1 MSKNLEKLSAA
12 LIYAKNDYQ
21 INHLFADEII
31 EELEKKKIQTKLILI
46 DQDNKQNI
54 DLTNYDIIINRSR
67 FFEFLVNFKNKRHVF
82 NQPEFTKMANDKY
95 LTYKWAKYNN
105 IRCLKTDL
113 FQNKEI
119 KNYKFPVVIK
129 QRDGHGGK
137 EVFKFNNSKDLEENN
152 LINEKYVVQEFFK
165 QAKSD
170 IRVYVMFKKIIAVI
184 KRTAKNDEFRSN
196 LSIGGKVEKYH
207 LSLSNYFYVRK
218 IINDLPDG
226 YYGLDFFKKSGKL
239 ILNEVEDVVGS
250 RSLYKLKKNLNI
262 PKLLVK
268 KIIKKLKK
276 ANHFQ
281 NEFFSKINY

>member
-21 INHLFADEII
+21 INHFFADQII
-31 EELEKKKIQTKLILI
+31 EEFAKKKIKANLILV
-46 DQDNKQNI
+46 DNDNKQNV
-54 DLTNYDIIINRSR
+54 DLTNYDIVINRSR
-67 FFEFLVNFKNKRHVF
+67 VFEFLLNFKNKRHVF

-105 IRCLKTDL
+105 IKCLETQL
-113 FQNKEI
+113 FQNKDI

-129 QRDGHGGK
+129 QRYGHGGK
-137 EVFKFNNSKDLEENN
+137 EVMKFNNLKNLEEVN
-152 LINEKYVVQEFFK
+152 LVNEKYIVQEFFK
-165 QAKSD
+165 NAKSD

-184 KRTAKNDEFRSN
+184 KRTAKDGEFRSN

-207 LSLSNYFYVRK
+207 LSLNNYFYVKK
-218 IINDLPDG
+218 IINDLPEG
-226 YYGLDFFKKSGKL
+226 YYGLDFFKKSQKL

>member
-21 INHLFADEII
+21 INHFFADQII
-31 EELEKKKIQTKLILI
+31 EEFAKKKIKANLILV
-46 DQDNKQNI
+46 DNDNKQNV
-54 DLTNYDIIINRSR
+54 DLTNYDIVVNRSR
-67 FFEFLVNFKNKRHVF
+67 MFEFLLNFKNKRHVF

-105 IRCLKTDL
+105 IKCLKTEL
-113 FQNKEI
+113 FRNNEI
-119 KNYKFPVVIK
+119 KNYKFPLVIK

-137 EVFKFNNSKDLEENN
+137 EVMKFNNLKELEEANF
-152 LINEKYVVQEFFK
+152 INEKYIVQEFFK
-165 QAKSD
+165 NGKSD

-184 KRTAKNDEFRSN
+184 KRTAKEEEFRSN

-207 LSLSNYFYVRK
+207 LSLNNYFYIKK
-218 IINDLPDG
+218 IINDLPEG
-226 YYGLDFFKKSGKL
+226 YYGLDFFKKSQKL

-281 NEFFSKINY
+281 DEFFSKINY

>member
-12 LIYAKNDYQ
+12 IIYAKNDYQ
-21 INHLFADEII
+21 INHFFADQII
-31 EELEKKKIQTKLILI
+31 EEFAKKKIKANLILV
-46 DQDNKQNI
+46 DNDNKNV

-67 FFEFLVNFKNKRHVF
+67 IFEFLMNFKNKRHVF

-95 LTYKWAKYNN
+95 LTYKWANFNN
-105 IRCLKTDL
+105 IKCLKTEI

-137 EVFKFNNSKDLEENN
+137 EVIKFNNLKDLENAN
-152 LINEKYVVQEFFK
+152 IINEKYVVQEFFK
-165 QAKSD
+165 YAKSD

-184 KRTAKNDEFRSN
+184 KRTAKDDEFRSN
-196 LSIGGKVEKYH
+196 LSVGGKVEKYR
-207 LSLSNYFYVRK
+207 LSLNNYFYLKK
-218 IINDLPDG
+218 IINDLPEG
-226 YYGLDFFKKSGKL
+226 YYGLDFFKKSRKL
-239 ILNEVEDVVGS
+239 ILNEVEDAVGA
-250 RSLYKLKKNLNI
+250 RSIYKLKKNLNI

-276 ANHFQ
+276 ADHFQ